1 MGADPCCQGLL
12 RHHQTQ
18 TRMTSCSSNTPPPVH
33 SKVKSPS
40 MTQQPL
46 LTKAFIDH
54 CAGQQKIEYYYNF
67 DGMTICEIDTYE
79 FKLISS
85 LDTYF
90 HL

>member
-1 MGADPCCQGLL
+1 
-12 RHHQTQ
+12 
-18 TRMTSCSSNTPPPVH
+18 
-33 SKVKSPS
+33 